1 MSSATVTEVTAPPRT
16 ARAIPFRVVAVLLA
30 ATYLVLFGS
39 VQLLLTPWVVLPDV
53 VDHGWTRTPELHRWA
68 DSAAAA
74 TMAAL
79 GAGALLAVWRP
90 LTRSGLVAWV
100 GVLLAVVGLGSGVSV
115 LLQQHTGAAGALLQG
130 VLTAALTAVPFV
142 LLHPQRREVLAGGRR
157 DAGPA
162 GAARAVLLAVSVAG
176 VALVVGALVWRLTGG
191 VVENPLEDDVLSFVL
206 LGVTLATG
214 GAWAAS
220 GREGWRVVAWVTGA
234 VAAYAVV
241 AGASLLLL

>member
-1 MSSATVTEVTAPPRT
+1 MSSTTVTEVTAPPRT
-16 ARAIPFRVVAVLLA
+16 ARAIPFRVVAVILA

-162 GAARAVLLAVSVAG
+162 GAARAVPRPARRVAG
-176 VALVVGALVWRLTGG
+176 V
-191 VVENPLEDDVLSFVL
+191 P
-206 LGVTLATG
+206 TLPPRARTMRWG
-214 GAWAAS
+214 SIFCWTKRFCSRSPTPSAFS
-220 GREGWRVVAWVTGA
+220 RTR
-234 VAAYAVV
+234 AY
-241 AGASLLLL
+241 